1 MTENARAHRAL
12 ARLTALDLEQVSGGA
27 RLGAPLESTT
37 MTHVSTLSEHGEDTE
52 DDIDCDA
59 TL

>member
-1 MTENARAHRAL
+1 MTENAHAHRAM

-27 RLGAPLESTT
+27 SLGAPSESAT
-37 MTHVSTLSEHGEDTE
+37 MTHVATRSEHGEDIE
-52 DDIDCDA
+52 DDIDSDS

>member
-1 MTENARAHRAL
+1 MKKSVSSHRAL
-12 ARLTALDLEQVSGGA
+12 ARLTALDLEQVTGGA
-27 RLGAPLESTT
+27 RLGAPLGSTT

-52 DDIDCDA
+52 DDIDCDD